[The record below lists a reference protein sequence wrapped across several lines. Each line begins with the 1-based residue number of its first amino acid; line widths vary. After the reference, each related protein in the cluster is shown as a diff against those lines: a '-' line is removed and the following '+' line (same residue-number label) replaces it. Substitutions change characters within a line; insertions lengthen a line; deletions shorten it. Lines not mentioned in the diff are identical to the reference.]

1 MDKDMSQS
9 CWLLL
14 TLSLSLKGI
23 IAGDWSVH
31 LPDSP
36 ICAVIGSSVVLPCS
50 YDYPQSANNTS
61 GEGQLS
67 AQTGG
72 VEGQE
77 YKVLSEMWC
86 LEESR
91 CITPRYVFHSAAIF
105 PEPSYQN
112 RVQYLGQPGT
122 KNCSL
127 RISDL
132 RRSDSGTY
140 VFYLITNHPTEK
152 MPEQRG
158 IQLLVADSPTAVTSS
173 AHAMSDITEG
183 ATLRLACCSPAATS
197 TTLFRWY
204 KSTSTSPSHTGL
216 VWYVS
221 QVTSN
226 DSGAYYCQIRTG
238 EKIQNSRILAID
250 VQYAPRNT
258 VVSVSPLGELHNKL
272 PVTLTC
278 SSDANPPV
286 QLFTWYQGEA
296 CLPTA
301 DKSFHQ
307 ARQSLTTPTGRNLTI
322 SSVTITAEEKGQHCC
337 VARNRHG
344 SQTSTITLRDFKTTS
359 ASEYSDSRVVL
370 IGVTIVLLLAIIA
383 VVAVLLKRKQGTSS
397 RQSYALAETTAAE
410 P

>member
-1 MDKDMSQS
+1 MGTDMTQS

-14 TLSLSLKGI
+14 TLSLKGI
-23 IAGDWSVH
+23 LAGDWSVH
-31 LPDSP
+31 LPNSP
-36 ICAVIGSSVVLPCS
+36 ICTVIGSSVVLPCS
-50 YDYPQSANNTS
+50 YDYPQNANETR
-61 GEGQLS
+61 EGGRIS
-67 AQTGG
+67 AQGG
-72 VEGQE
+72 RVEEQE

-86 LEESR
+86 REESR
-91 CITPRYVFHSAAIF
+91 CITPRYVFHSAGIF

-132 RRSDSGTY
+132 RPSDTGTY

-158 IQLLVADSPTAVTSS
+158 IQLLVADSPIAVTAS
-173 AHAMSDITEG
+173 AHRSSTINEG
-183 ATLRLACCSPAATS
+183 ATVRLACCSPAAPS
-197 TTLFRWY
+197 TTHYRWY
-204 KSTSTSPSHTGL
+204 KSSSTTPSHTGL
-216 VWYVS
+216 VWNIS

-226 DSGAYYCQIRTG
+226 DSGSYYCQIQTG
-238 EKIQNSRILAID
+238 EKVKNSSMLTID

-258 VVSVSPLGELHNKL
+258 VVSVSPLWELHNKL

-286 QLFTWYQGEA
+286 HIYSWYRGEA

-307 ARQSLTTPTGRNLTI
+307 ARPSSATPTGRNLSF
-322 SSVTITAEEKGQHCC
+322 SSTVITAEVYGQHCC
-337 VARNRHG
+337 VAQNQHG
-344 SQTSTITLRDFKTTS
+344 SQTSSVTLITKD
-359 ASEYSDSRVVL
+359 DQISRVLL
-370 IGVTIVLLLAIIA
+370 IGLAIVVLLVIMAI
-383 VVAVLLKRKQGTSS
+383 VAVLLKRKKRTSTYHPHS
-397 RQSYALAETTAAE
+397 LGEMTAEE